1 MKQLFAAIIVAATAA
16 APLHAQAPAE
26 APVSAPAAPAAPAV
40 TDVGPRGGFKGFVR
54 DVGGDYV
61 HFLSLETAKW
71 LTAGGIETLAM
82 HQADE
87 WIRQETQDDQV
98 ALLSQTAGQTY
109 GNLSLQLPL
118 AVGWWVVGRSTG
130 SARAADAGRDL
141 LRAQISALSWNYA
154 VKYAV
159 GRTRPNGD
167 PRSFPSGHAAASFA
181 TAMVLQ
187 EHYGWKIG
195 APFFAVATY
204 TAASR
209 IVDNK
214 HWASDVTFAAFM
226 GMASGRTVTMRLR
239 HTPVSIAPQ
248 ALPGGGGVIVTV
260 GAAR

>member
-1 MKQLFAAIIVAATAA
+1 MKHAFSVFVVAASMA
-16 APLHAQAPAE
+16 APLYAQTPTDVPVVAPA
-26 APVSAPAAPAAPAV
+26 SPAAAAQEKP
-40 TDVGPRGGFKGFVR
+40 GGVKGFVR

-71 LTAGGIETLAM
+71 LTAGGIETIAV

-98 ALLSQTAGQTY
+98 AVLSQTAGQTY

-118 AVGWWVVGRSTG
+118 AVGWWIAGRSTN
-130 SARAADAGRDL
+130 STRAAEAGRDL
-141 LRAQISALSWNYA
+141 LRAQISALSWNYV

-167 PRSFPSGHAAASFA
+167 PRSFPSGHSAASFA

-195 APFFAVATY
+195 VPFFTIATY

-239 HTPVSIAPQ
+239 RTPVSIAPQ
-248 ALPGGGGVIVTV
+248 ALRGGGGVLVTV
-260 GAAR
+260 GPAR

>member
-1 MKQLFAAIIVAATAA
+1 LTRCLAVAAVIAILS
-16 APLHAQAPAE
+16 APLGAQAPAVS
-26 APVSAPAAPAAPAV
+26 PVTAVAVPAER
-40 TDVGPRGGFKGFVR
+40 TGETRGGFSAFVH

-61 HFLSLETAKW
+61 HFVSIETAKW
-71 LTAGGIETLAM
+71 LTAGGVQTLAV

-87 WIRQETQDDQV
+87 WIRQETQEGDV
-98 ALLSQTAGQTY
+98 AFLSQSAGQTY

-118 AVGWWVVGRSTG
+118 AVGWWVAGHSTG

-141 LRAQISALSWNYA
+141 VRAQISALSWNYA

-167 PRSFPSGHAAASFA
+167 PRSFPSGHSAASFA

-187 EHYGWKIG
+187 EHYGWKLG
-195 APFFAVATY
+195 VPFFAIATY
-204 TAASR
+204 TATSR

-226 GMASGRTVTMRLR
+226 GMASGRTVTLHVRQA
-239 HTPVSIAPQ
+239 PVAVSPLAVR
-248 ALPGGGGVIVTV
+248 GGGGVMVTV
-260 GAAR
+260 GERR